1 MSRRPRLTF
10 AGATYHVMSRG
21 NRKST
26 IFHDDVDRYQF
37 LRILGTAAVSYDLL
51 ISAAC
56 LMGNHYHLILEAP
69 RCNLSEAMHF
79 INSVFAQ
86 RSNRRHAQTG
96 HVFEAR
102 FRSLVIQRE
111 SYLRRAARYIVRNP
125 VRAKLVARPGDW
137 AWSSYRATAGLEP
150 APDWLHVD
158 WILWAFSVDSLDEA
172 RRRYVQYVDAPAA
185 LQRAI
190 DLNAAVLGTTEF
202 GKRLRAQVASDQD
215 HGDRPVPRVIRALSR
230 PPLPELFDGSRASVT
245 ARNRLI
251 KVARVEHGYRL
262 AEIARYLGIDP
273 STASKAASR
282 RRGLTADHEP
292 ESS

>member
-1 MSRRPRLTF
+1 M
-10 AGATYHVMSRG
+10 
-21 NRKST
+21 
-26 IFHDDVDRYQF
+26 
-37 LRILGTAAVSYDLL
+37 
-51 ISAAC
+51 
-56 LMGNHYHLILEAP
+56 
-69 RCNLSEAMHF
+69 
-79 INSVFAQ
+79 
-86 RSNRRHAQTG
+86 
-96 HVFEAR
+96 
-102 FRSLVIQRE
+102 
-111 SYLRRAARYIVRNP
+111 
-125 VRAKLVARPGDW
+125 
-137 AWSSYRATAGLEP
+137 
-150 APDWLHVD
+150 
-158 WILWAFSVDSLDEA
+158 
-172 RRRYVQYVDAPAA
+172 
-185 LQRAI
+185 
-190 DLNAAVLGTTEF
+190 NAAVLGTTEF